1 MDRSEKPKLP
11 KKLAMLSVPL
21 AMASP
26 VLGDLP
32 ANSSPSSEVQQNT
45 DSKQLAPASRAT
57 EVTGVIPEAIK
68 SKPVSSYRVKSGDT
82 VTQIAKRFGVSVS
95 KIARLNNLG
104 PTSLIRVGQTLKLTG
119 ASPKRAVVE
128 SYRVK
133 AGDNLSAIAKRHGLT
148 LQELTAVNR
157 ISVNT
162 IIYPGQVLRV
172 AKILPAP
179 APEAN
184 APDSYQVQVGDT
196 LEAIAKRFS
205 LSLSALRDFNGLN
218 KSTIIYVGQVLS
230 LKPQQKKQSAAPKP
244 PTSKAPAQSAPAQTP
259 SASTLSDEVS
269 NLDPM
274 RPTGA
279 CTVHGFHT
287 VLAGETVSR
296 IAAVYGVSTQ
306 SVLSANSLSWS
317 STIYVGQRLSIP
329 GVHEI
334 KHCPSITKLSP
345 EMRINAEIIHRVGR
359 SLGVSDYGIAIA
371 FATAMQESSLKNI
384 NFGDRDSIGLFQQ
397 RPSKG
402 WGTIEQIM
410 DPEYS
415 ARAFFG
421 GPSGPNFGQVRGLL
435 DIKNWSSM
443 TLTKAAQAVQVSAFP
458 DAYQKWEL
466 SAWSWL
472 DLIEAGVD
480 G

>member
-1 MDRSEKPKLP
+1 MDRSDKSKLP
-11 KKLAMLSVPL
+11 KKLAILSVPL

-26 VLGDLP
+26 VLGEIP
-32 ANSSPSSEVQQNT
+32 ATASPSSEISKNS
-45 DSKQLAPASRAT
+45 DSEQVSSASSAT
-57 EVTGVIPEAIK
+57 EVTGVIPEVTE
-68 SKPVSSYRVKSGDT
+68 SKPISSYRVKSGDT

-104 PTSLIRVGQTLKLTG
+104 PTSLIRVGQTLKLSGT
-119 ASPKRAVVE
+119 SPKKSLVE

-133 AGDNLSAIAKRHGLT
+133 AGDNLSSIAKRHGLT

-157 ISVNT
+157 ISSST
-162 IIYPGQVLRV
+162 IIFPGQVLRV
-172 AKILPAP
+172 AKLLETPKP
-179 APEAN
+179 SVD
-184 APDSYQVQVGDT
+184 APDSYQVLAGDT
-196 LEAIAKRFS
+196 LKSIGTRFA
-205 LSLSALRDFNGLN
+205 LSLSALRDFNGL
-218 KSTIIYVGQVLS
+218 SSSSIIYVGQVLS
-230 LKPQQKKQSAAPKP
+230 LKPMPRENTAAVPVAP
-244 PTSKAPAQSAPAQTP
+244 IANPVVVNPTPGAA
-259 SASTLSDEVS
+259 TLSDEIS
-269 NLDPM
+269 TLDPM

-287 VLAGETVSR
+287 VRAGETVSR

-334 KHCPSITKLSP
+334 SHCPSITKMTP
-345 EMRINAEIIHRVGR
+345 EMQSNAEIIHRVGK

-371 FATAMQESSLKNI
+371 LATAMQESSLVNI

-402 WGTIEQIM
+402 WGTVAQIM
-410 DPEYS
+410 NPEYS

-421 GPSGPNFGQVRGLL
+421 GPTGPNFGKVRGLL
-435 DIKNWSSM
+435 DINNWQSM
-443 TLTKAAQAVQVSAFP
+443 SLTRAAQAVQISAFP
-458 DAYQKWEL
+458 EAYQKWEL
-466 SAWSWL
+466 SAWSWF
-472 DLIEAGVD
+472 DLIESGS
-480 G
+480 GNG